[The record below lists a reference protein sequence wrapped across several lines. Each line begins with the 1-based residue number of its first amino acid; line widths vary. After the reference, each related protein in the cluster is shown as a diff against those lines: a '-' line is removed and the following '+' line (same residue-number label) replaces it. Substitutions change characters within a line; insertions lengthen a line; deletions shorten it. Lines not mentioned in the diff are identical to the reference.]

1 MVAVGMLLILG
12 LTDAQGGMNSTN
24 TTEMQVTSSSMDVNV
39 TKGLGMKMTSSSSM
53 DGTFA
58 MAPSNATTA
67 MSPVKTTESF
77 GGMAEKTTTMV
88 WNIHG
93 TPHLRTLLKTGAC
106 STAHRPSGPAY
117 STDELLNMPQ
127 FSTVAL
133 LDNVNV
139 DSRFI

>member
-24 TTEMQVTSSSMDVNV
+24 TTEMQVTSSSMD
-39 TKGLGMKMTSSSSM
+39 
-53 DGTFA
+53 GTFA

-77 GGMAEKTTTMV
+77 GGTMAEKTTTMV

-117 STDELLNMPQ
+117 STDELLNTPQ

>member
-39 TKGLGMKMTSSSSM
+39 TSSSSM

-77 GGMAEKTTTMV
+77 GGTMAEKTTTMV

-117 STDELLNMPQ
+117 STDELLNTPQ

-133 LDNVNV
+133 PDNVNV